1 MSEHSDHF
9 ANKNVGIVAG
19 VIGLA
24 VLAIGLVGVLVT
36 LAN

>member
-9 ANKNVGIVAG
+9 SNKNVGIVAG
-19 VIGLA
+19 IIGLT

-36 LAN
+36 LAT